1 MKRIRLQLLS
11 AGLCVALS
19 ATPAFAQGGL
29 MVGGGLT
36 LPRGDYSDAVK
47 SGYHGM
53 AALGFGALGAP
64 LGVRVDAGY
73 HLNDFDLPGDP
84 DAASNLIAVSGDAV
98 YSFPSV
104 GAKPYLLGGITWGRV
119 KCTGDDCVSDNS
131 ETDTGFN
138 VGGGI
143 RFGSIFAEAR
153 YISIGGDVDLKV
165 VPITV
170 GFSF

>member
-1 MKRIRLQLLS
+1 MKRILTRLLF
-11 AGLCVALS
+11 AGLGLALV
-19 ATPAFAQGGL
+19 ATPALAQGGL

-36 LPRGDYSDAVK
+36 MPQGDYADAVK

-53 AALGFGALGAP
+53 AGLNFGVLGAP
-64 LGVRVDAGY
+64 LGIRVDAGY

-84 DAASNLIAVSGDAV
+84 DAASNLIAVSGDVV
-98 YSFPSV
+98 YTFLSAGP
-104 GAKPYLLGGITWGRV
+104 KPYILGGITWGSW
-119 KCTGDDCVSDNS
+119 KCSGDDCALTDS
-131 ETDTGFN
+131 ESDTGFN

-143 RFGSIFAEAR
+143 RFGGIFAEAR
-153 YISIGGDVDLKV
+153 YLSIGGDLDLKV

>member
-1 MKRIRLQLLS
+1 MKRILTKVLC
-11 AGLCVALS
+11 AGLGLALV
-19 ATPAFAQGGL
+19 ATPAWAQGGL
-29 MVGGGLT
+29 MVGGGLS
-36 LPRGDYSDAVK
+36 LPQGDYKDAVK

-53 AALGFGALGAP
+53 AGLNFGVLGAP
-64 LGVRVDAGY
+64 LGLRVDAGY

-84 DAASNLIAVSGDAV
+84 DAASALLAVSGSAV
-98 YSFPSV
+98 YTFPSV
-104 GAKPYLLGGITWGRV
+104 GAKPYVVGGITWARA
-119 KCTGDDCVSDNS
+119 KCSGDDCVSDNS
-131 ETDTGFN
+131 ESDTGFN

-170 GFSF
+170 GFTF